1 MLRPGKLAN
10 VISEMK
16 RAKLNILGL
25 AETRWKE
32 DGYFIREGI
41 RIIHTAGEKSQGG
54 VAIMMEEQLARA
66 VTKIERHGSRMIEVN
81 VKAEPVDLVVVQ
93 IYMPTTQ
100 HEEEEIDNMY
110 EKIEEI
116 LDRTKGTDYVMIMGD
131 WNAVVGEGAEGK
143 VIGKYGLG
151 NRNGRGEKLAEF
163 CERKELM
170 ATNIWFQHEKRRRY
184 TWKAPG
190 DVARYQLDYI
200 MVRLRYRNNVKN
212 ARAMPGADADTD
224 HNLVIMKAISLSLFP
239 LATIAAVVAPR
250 SSVHGL
256 GA

>member
-1 MLRPGKLAN
+1 
-10 VISEMK
+10 
-16 RAKLNILGL
+16 
-25 AETRWKE
+25 
-32 DGYFIREGI
+32 
-41 RIIHTAGEKSQGG
+41 
-54 VAIMMEEQLARA
+54 MMEEQLARA
-66 VTKIERHGSRMIEVN
+66 ITRIERHGSRMIEVK

-224 HNLVIMKAISLSLFP
+224 HNLVIMKAKIKLKF
-239 LATIAAVVAPR
+239 IERKRKCR
-250 SSVHGL
+250 SKWNTKNLKEKGKEL
-256 GA
+256 GEKIEGKLKKCPEKSTEER